1 MEANGKRTRCGDGV
15 LGLNGS
21 WFSFSF
27 SFSNTFILSF
37 FFFLKYFIDL
47 FGCNLLGHGFCWVSQ
62 CWKMA

>member
-27 SFSNTFILSF
+27 SFSNNFIYIF
-37 FFFLKYFIDL
+37 FFFKVFY
-47 FGCNLLGHGFCWVSQ
+47 
-62 CWKMA
+62 

>member
-27 SFSNTFILSF
+27 SFSNTFIYL

-47 FGCNLLGHGFCWVSQ
+47 FGCN
-62 CWKMA
+62 